1 MFCPKCKSEYREG
14 FKECGECKIP
24 LVKALPPEPKPEYAE
39 FEEIYSTF
47 NHADIAFLKSILN
60 DAGIR
65 YFFKG
70 EQSLYMVWP
79 QMREPAK
86 LMVKKEQAGEALEIL
101 EDFKPGS
108 QMASGKVDNEED
120 D

>member
-14 FKECGECKIP
+14 FKECGECKVP
-24 LVKALPPEPKPEYAE
+24 LVKALPPESKPEYAE

-47 NHADIAFLKSILN
+47 NHADIVFVKSVLH
-60 DAGIR
+60 DAGIK
-65 YFFKG
+65 YFIKG
-70 EQSLYMVWP
+70 EHFTLLQPQFVEPMKVMV
-79 QMREPAK
+79 RK
-86 LMVKKEQAGEALEIL
+86 DQAEVVLEL
-101 EDFKPGS
+101 LKDFKPGS